1 MPDAVAESL
10 TSSDK
15 KSIFSM
21 LNYKIAIEDKKYN
34 IFNAMDQFIISFYQ
48 SIKSNENELKRINLI
63 DLEEYS
69 YD

>member
-1 MPDAVAESL
+1 
-10 TSSDK
+10 
-15 KSIFSM
+15 M